1 MIHKLHPYIELIF
14 QFHVIYFEYPR
25 SKMHS
30 TTLSG
35 SWKQVAN
42 AIHANGNFSWEINVN

>member
-1 MIHKLHPYIELIF
+1 MIHKLYPYIELIF
-14 QFHVIYFEYPR
+14 QIRIMFFEYPY
-25 SKMHS
+25 SKMNS
-30 TTLSG
+30 TILSS